1 MNSAFQDLYSIMKHQ
16 EGDKTPE
23 KQHPAFTTFKY
34 RKNEGWV
41 KKTVDYIFIGK
52 NQYMKKSGVVVEEFM
67 DPADI

>member
-1 MNSAFQDLYSIMKHQ
+1 MKHQ

-41 KKTVDYIFIGK
+41 KKTVDYIFISK
-52 NQYMKKSGVVVEEFM
+52 NEYMKK
-67 DPADI
+67 